1 MRTQFGP
8 FFERVRQATEIQNQ
22 SQLAKAL
29 GVGRAAISLVKH
41 KNTVPPRWILLL
53 SRAYD
58 LDPVWLAGEDE
69 EPETGLEQHE
79 TDNAD
84 CVTVPWVCNTLDTST
99 GKLQVLSQPAW
110 PFSRAWLESGGDP
123 ESMVALHAP
132 TPALEP
138 TIHPGDT
145 LLIDQSQRSPADG
158 AICLLNLQKG
168 VVLRRVWLQAEALL
182 LQGGPSQDRITQAEI
197 AILGRVV
204 FSLRCHAPLTASEAT
219 HRPIPE

>member
-8 FFERVRQATEIQNQ
+8 FFERVRQSTEIQNQ

-69 EPETGLEQHE
+69 EPEPGLEQSE

-84 CVTVPWVCNTLDTST
+84 CVAVPWVCSTLDAST
-99 GKLQVLSQPAW
+99 GELQAISQPPW
-110 PFSRAWLESGGDP
+110 PLARVWLQSGGDP
-123 ESMVALHAP
+123 DAMALLHAP
-132 TPALEP
+132 APALDP
-138 TIHPGDT
+138 TIHPGDA
-145 LLIDQSQRSPADG
+145 LLIDQSQRTPADG
-158 AICLLNLQKG
+158 AICLLRLQSG
-168 VVLRRVWLQAEALL
+168 VVLRRVWLQPEGVL
-182 LQGGPSQDRITQAEI
+182 LQGGPSHDPVTQAAI

-204 FSLRCHAPLTASEAT
+204 FSLRCHAPPTALEAN
-219 HRPIPE
+219 HA